1 MNILAMDTSGPYA
14 SVALMQDGMITHEEN
29 ARHGLTH
36 SQTVLPMAQ
45 SALERAGLRAADIG
59 VFACTVGPGSF
70 TGVRIGVTTVKALAH
85 ATGAQALGVD
95 ALEALAYGAAGYGG
109 VTAPMFDARRGQ
121 VYAAA
126 FRCGAG
132 FERLTDDVAVPV
144 EEFISMLPEG
154 EVMFMGDGADAC
166 RARIL
171 ALRPDARFAPAH
183 MNYPRAAAV
192 CALAQASPERAVDY
206 LTLKPL
212 YLRAPQAERE
222 RLAKGLKV

>member
-1 MNILAMDTSGPYA
+1 MNILAMDTSGPCA
-14 SVALMQDGMITHEEN
+14 AVALMQQGMITHEET

-45 SALERAGLRAADIG
+45 RALECAGLRAADID

-85 ATGAQALGVD
+85 SVGARCLGVD
-95 ALEALAYGAAGYGG
+95 ALEALAYGAAGFAG
-109 VTAPMFDARRGQ
+109 VIAPMFDARRSQ

-126 FRCGAG
+126 FRGGAE
-132 FERLTDDVAVPV
+132 FERVTDDVAAPL
-144 EEFISMLPEG
+144 EEFVSSLPEG
-154 EVMFMGDGADAC
+154 DVLFLGDGADAN
-166 RARIL
+166 REKL
-171 ALRPDARFAPAH
+171 KALRPDAHFAPAH
-183 MNYPRAAAV
+183 LNFPRAAAI
-192 CALAQASPERAVDY
+192 CALADEHPELAVDY
-206 LTLKPL
+206 LALKPL

>member
-36 SQTVLPMAQ
+36 SQTALPMVDN
-45 SALERAGLRAADIG
+45 ALGRAGLRAADIDI
-59 VFACTVGPGSF
+59 FACTVGPGSF

-85 ATGAQALGVD
+85 ATGARALGVD

-109 VTAPMFDARRGQ
+109 VIAPMFDARRGQ

-126 FRCGAG
+126 FGGAECG
-132 FERLTDDVAVPV
+132 RLMGDVAAPV
-144 EEFISMLPEG
+144 EEFISMLPAG
-154 EVMFMGDGADAC
+154 EALFLGDGADAC
-166 RARIL
+166 RERIL

-192 CALAQASPERAVDY
+192 CALAARAPERAVDY
-206 LTLKPL
+206 LTLLPL

-222 RLAKGLKV
+222 RLAKGLKA